1 MYGEEK
7 DNLELYEEREREI
20 LEQLARLSLDDPKRE
35 KLEKE
40 LETLSRII
48 NSYRQTELTRLNNN
62 RQNDT
67 KEQQLIVDARKVE
80 IEEKKIKAGW
90 GQTILCLGGSVCL
103 TGLSYFLDTLI
114 GPVAKK
120 GERLAEK
127 LLPSRRG

>member
-1 MYGEEK
+1 MIGEEK

-20 LEQLARLSLDDPKRE
+20 LEQLAKMDLDDPKRE
-35 KLEKE
+35 KLERE
-40 LETLSRII
+40 LETLSKII
-48 NSYRQTELTRLNNN
+48 NSYKQTELTRLNNN
-62 RQNDT
+62 MQNDI
-67 KEQQLIVDARKVE
+67 KEEQLVIDARKVE
-80 IEEKKIKAGW
+80 TEEKKVKAGW
-90 GQTILCLGGSVCL
+90 GQTILCVGGSIGL